1 MPKPEA
7 HVVLYVVDLD
17 ELREWV
23 GSMDEERFRAA
34 WQVVQEDEDSDWEP
48 EELTRLE
55 ALLRRVI
62 FEGRLYEGL
71 GDEEKYYLTQ
81 LLIDLFDEFGDH
93 EALSEDVPLEPLARV
108 AEAMSRDREGA
119 RLARYLVRGR
129 ELGGD
134 AVLWKEGP
142 VGDVLSFLGYVTRQE
157 APALVKSLDA
167 FMARPEGK
175 AHRLAKLLRAAAAEC
190 AEAELDLVSFVG

>member
-7 HVVLYVVDLD
+7 HVVLYAVDLD

-23 GSMDEERFRAA
+23 GSMDEERFRMA
-34 WQVVQEDEDSDWEP
+34 WEAVQDDEDSDWEP

-55 ALLRRVI
+55 ALLRRLI
-62 FEGRLYEGL
+62 FEGHLYEGL
-71 GDEEKYYLTQ
+71 ADEEKYYLTQ

-93 EALSEDVPLEPLARV
+93 EALSEDVPLEPLVRATD
-108 AEAMSRDREGA
+108 AMRDKEGA

-129 ELGGD
+129 ELNGD
-134 AVLWKEGP
+134 QVLWKDGP
-142 VGDVLSFLGYVTRQE
+142 VADVLSFLGYVTRQE
-157 APALVKSLDA
+157 APALVQALDT

-175 AHRLAKLLRAAAAEC
+175 AHRLAKLLRSAAAEC
-190 AEAELDLVSFVG
+190 ADAELDLVSFVG